1 MKISKAN
8 CGASVK
14 PAYYMGGYMKPHTSK
29 FGKSEESNEDAQKN
43 GGGQQTYSKGGYSKK
58 KKK

>member
-1 MKISKAN
+1 MKVSKAN

-14 PAYYMGGYMKPHTSK
+14 PAYYMGGYMKAHTSK
-29 FGKSEESNEDAQKN
+29 FGKSEEET
-43 GGGQQTYSKGGYSKK
+43 QQAKDEKSVRANKGGYAKK